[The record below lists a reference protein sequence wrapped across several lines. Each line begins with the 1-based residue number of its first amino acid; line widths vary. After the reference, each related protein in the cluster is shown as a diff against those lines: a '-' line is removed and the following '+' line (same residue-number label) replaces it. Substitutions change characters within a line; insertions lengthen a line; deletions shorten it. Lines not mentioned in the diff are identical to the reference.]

1 VGGIDSFEDT
11 MTDEGPNTVSMEE
24 AMQAIREALGY
35 RQSVRPIACNNQVQ
49 REPILNLPRDN
60 DFFGKRM
67 AAIEEKKAHDVD
79 TERLC
84 QTIPLIADCIKKMWL
99 AGLTAGEISV
109 VLRQA
114 ADELEAVTDR
124 SQM

>member
-1 VGGIDSFEDT
+1 
-11 MTDEGPNTVSMEE
+11 MTDDGPNTVSMED

-35 RQSVRPIACNNQVQ
+35 RPEASSYQVH
-49 REPILNLPRDN
+49 REPIFNLPKDN
-60 DFFGKRM
+60 DFFAKQM
-67 AAIEEKKAHDVD
+67 AAIEEKAHDAD
-79 TERLC
+79 AERLC

-99 AGLTAGEISV
+99 AGLTAGEISL

-114 ADELEAVTDR
+114 ADELEAATGG